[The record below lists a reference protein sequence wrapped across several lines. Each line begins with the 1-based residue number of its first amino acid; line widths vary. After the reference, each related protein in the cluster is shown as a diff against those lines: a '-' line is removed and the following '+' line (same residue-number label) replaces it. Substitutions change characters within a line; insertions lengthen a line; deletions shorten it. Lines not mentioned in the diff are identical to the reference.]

1 LVNSTLLSGI
11 KNVALDTNLF
21 IYVFEQ
27 SPEFG
32 EKAKAILE
40 QVENGIYSAVASAI
54 SLTEILVKPIR

>member
-1 LVNSTLLSGI
+1 MNLTWLTGI

-21 IYVFEQ
+21 IYIFEQ

-40 QVENGIYSAVASAI
+40 QVENGIYSAVASA
-54 SLTEILVKPIR
+54 VP